1 MDEKTT
7 AVLGFIGGAFLPWI
21 LSLFKT
27 KLQSDKS
34 QFEILSSKY
43 MELYEH
49 IKASNE
55 ECEKKYKEL
64 MDELFDLK
72 NELTTLKK

>member
-27 KLQSDKS
+27 KLQNETS
-34 QFEILSSKY
+34 QFEILSNKY
-43 MELYEH
+43 MELYNH

-72 NELTTLKK
+72 EELTTLKK